1 MGSIVKSIGKVI
13 KKVGKSVK
21 SLVKKAGPTLLL
33 AAGLY
38 AGTAAFGS
46 SLSGATGNLFSWN
59 NFTSGASQIGKSVFG
74 GLGNMFG
81 GPAMASTGGGGGSIT
96 GSVLNAA
103 TAGDPLLPGL
113 GSGATLNLAGGL
125 AGKTGGMSS
134 QTGITGFIKNAMKDS
149 PGLSL
154 MAMSQLI
161 GAGVGFVGD
170 WMDDSEEKLLAE
182 KKRQFDL
189 ELEEAKRQTTL
200 AHTYAGFAPGTTKP
214 HDLPADA
221 PFWQPGPT
229 INTGTGQIRM
239 PGDPGFGRQS
249 TRQFIPPVQ
258 KAAQGQAP
266 SMLSQNTNGMISMGT
281 NNQKRLS

>member
-1 MGSIVKSIGKVI
+1 
-13 KKVGKSVK
+13 
-21 SLVKKAGPTLLL
+21 
-33 AAGLY
+33 
-38 AGTAAFGS
+38 
-46 SLSGATGNLFSWN
+46 
-59 NFTSGASQIGKSVFG
+59 
-74 GLGNMFG
+74 
-81 GPAMASTGGGGGSIT
+81 
-96 GSVLNAA
+96 
-103 TAGDPLLPGL
+103 
-113 GSGATLNLAGGL
+113 
-125 AGKTGGMSS
+125 MSS

-200 AHTYAGFAPGTTKP
+200 ANTYAGFAPGTTKP

-258 KAAQGQAP
+258 KATQGQSP
-266 SMLSQNTNGMISMGT
+266 SMLAQNTNGMISMGT